1 MGPARDRKA
10 VKNVYDAINVI
21 PGVKRELPRLGRQKS
36 ADAWWREEQV
46 QHKKAPQAWISSL
59 GSRHGRRA

>member
-46 QHKKAPQAWISSL
+46 QHKKAP
-59 GSRHGRRA
+59 